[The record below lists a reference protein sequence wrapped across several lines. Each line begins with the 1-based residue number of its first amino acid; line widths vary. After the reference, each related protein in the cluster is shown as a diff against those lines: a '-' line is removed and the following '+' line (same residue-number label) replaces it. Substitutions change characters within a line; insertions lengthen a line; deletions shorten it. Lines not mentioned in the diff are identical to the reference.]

1 MASLPVAC
9 ANRNSYLEGSCDA
22 SLATTS
28 TRLPPLGAILPGTKK
43 ALRDS
48 EETKPFEL
56 CLEVGMSS
64 TDSPPRCN
72 NVEHDVWYVDNG
84 LSVNE
89 CKKLCLEVD
98 NSPSLSFWSHIAE
111 ARAFRDAD
119 TIELHSPAFALDLWN
134 RIKAYLPPNISPQHS
149 DSKIVIDKEYDENG
163 NVDRRWERE
172 LVGTWTPCGFNHD
185 LLFAKYPP
193 GGSFAPHTDGRAIHD
208 FNTRSFYSVIIFLND
223 LPSGCG
229 GGTRFYSNEALS
241 KLKTLPN
248 GQWTSD
254 SSCITFEIR
263 PRAGRFL
270 IFEQS
275 LVHEGVPPLGE
286 CKYIIRS
293 DVMFRRLIPLC
304 DSPQDKTAYELYR
317 QGEDLAEQGDSA
329 QAIKLFRRALK
340 LSPKLSQIIGQS

>member
-1 MASLPVAC
+1 MDVDC
-9 ANRNSYLEGSCDA
+9 AVNIV
-22 SLATTS
+22 
-28 TRLPPLGAILPGTKK
+28 PPLGAILPGTKK

-56 CLEVGMSS
+56 CLEVGTSS
-64 TDSPPRCN
+64 INSTCHTVST
-72 NVEHDVWYVDNG
+72 EHDLFYVDNG

-98 NSPSLSFWSHIAE
+98 KSPSLSFWSHMGRVNSE

-119 TIELHSPAFALDLWN
+119 TIEVHSPAFALHLWD
-134 RIKAYLPPNISPQHS
+134 RIKAYLPPTISPQHP

-163 NVDRRWERE
+163 TVDRRWERE

-223 LPSGCG
+223 LPHGCG

-241 KLKTLPN
+241 KLKTSPK

-254 SSCITFEIR
+254 SSFITVEIR
-263 PRAGRFL
+263 PRAGRIL

-293 DVMFRRLIPLC
+293 DVMFRRTIPLC

-340 LSPKLSQIIGQS
+340 LSPTLSQIIGQS